1 MEYAIALF
9 PADPLVFGS
18 LADLGRGAR
27 GVLTWLPARRLR
39 IGITCYPSV
48 GGSGVLASAL
58 GEDLAGRGHEVH
70 FISYERP
77 FRLPADAPRLH
88 FHPVVI
94 NDYELFKYP
103 DYTLPLSVRM
113 AEVSRDHRLDV
124 LHVHYAVP
132 HATAAILA
140 RSMLPPEQQ
149 PRVVTTLH
157 GTDTTLLGHDPG
169 YAPAI
174 RHALNC
180 SDAVTTVS
188 ESLKRETQR
197 VLGFDGPIEVIHNFF
212 APRPP
217 RRSREEV
224 RRELGLREEVVVF
237 HSSNL
242 RPVKRIDLLLE
253 TVGPRPPARRLQ
265 APHPRRGAFAPFAE
279 HVRRLGLEDRVIV
292 REKVNDIE
300 DYLQVADIGLF
311 TSETESFCLSIL
323 EAMCFG
329 CPSVATRV
337 GGIPEVVED
346 NRSGLLVPFGDVAA
360 LAGALEA
367 LIHDEARRGAL
378 GRARAGSRARAVLR
392 RGHRAALRSALPAAV
407 SMTARAAAHA
417 ALDGGPRAGAGSPR
431 RAASGA
437 CTRDDRSLDAHCA
450 GRVVGTAVN
459 LSGRIER
466 EANMK
471 NVICACLVFCGA
483 MATVAVAA
491 PAGLCARH
499 VADHGQG
506 ARGDLAAGRDR
517 PHRRRRGDA
526 RGEVCVQADAGD
538 LDVSRSA
545 GARDRHCAT
554 LHRQRK
560 GDQERPRAR
569 AQGP

>member
-1 MEYAIALF
+1 VVGDV
-9 PADPLVFGS
+9 ADGE
-18 LADLGRGAR
+18 
-27 GVLTWLPARRLR
+27 TLR

-48 GGSGVLASAL
+48 GGSGVLATAL

-77 FRLPADAPRLH
+77 FRLPADGPRLY

-94 NDYELFKYP
+94 NDYGLFKFP

-140 RSMLPPEQQ
+140 RSMLPREQQ

-157 GTDTTLLGHDPG
+157 GTDTTLLGHDAG

-174 RHALNC
+174 RHALTC
-180 SDAVTTVS
+180 SDAVTAVS
-188 ESLKRETQR
+188 ESLKRETQQ
-197 VLGFDGPIEVIHNFF
+197 VFDFGGSIEVIHNFF

-242 RPVKRIDLLLE
+242 RSGKRIDLLLE
-253 TVGPRPPARRLQ
+253 TVARVRPRDAFRLLIL
-265 APHPRRGAFAPFAE
+265 AGEPFAPFAE
-279 HVRRLGLEDRVIV
+279 HVRRLGLADRVVV

-329 CPSVATRV
+329 CPSVSTRV

-360 LAGALEA
+360 LASALEG
-367 LIHDEARRGAL
+367 LIHDKTRRDAL
-378 GRARAGSRARAVLR
+378 
-392 RGHRAALRSALPAAV
+392 
-407 SMTARAAAHA
+407 ARAA
-417 ALDGGPRAGAGSPR
+417 
-431 RAASGA
+431 
-437 CTRDDRSLDAHCA
+437 
-450 GRVVGTAVN
+450 
-459 LSGRIER
+459 
-466 EANMK
+466 
-471 NVICACLVFCGA
+471 
-483 MATVAVAA
+483 
-491 PAGLCARH
+491 
-499 VADHGQG
+499 
-506 ARGDLAAGRDR
+506 
-517 PHRRRRGDA
+517 
-526 RGEVCVQADAGD
+526 QA
-538 LDVSRSA
+538 
-545 GARDRHCAT
+545 
-554 LHRQRK
+554 
-560 GDQERPRAR
+560 RAR
-569 AQGP
+569 ERFSAEIIVPRYEALYRRLCR